1 MSFRL
6 KFFITIIGL
15 VIIVVTGIIFLSED
29 KQYVTISEFVHND
42 NKKDGEV
49 FIVPGIVTYALN
61 NKLYVDDAKQYAVFN
76 LVEPG
81 ANSSNLL
88 NSVKIAYDAKLNSN
102 VEFSEGDHVIITG
115 EYKKNYKF
123 PIPIGSEQSQ
133 TLSNIFVSEKL
144 QTKCDSKYEYKS
156 TE

>member
-1 MSFRL
+1 MSFRV

-15 VIIVVTGIIFLSED
+15 VIIVVTGILFLSED

-115 EYKKNYKF
+115 EYKKENYEF
-123 PIPIGSEQSQ
+123 PIAVEQSQ
-133 TLSNIFVSEKL
+133 ILSNILVSKKL

>member
-1 MSFRL
+1 MSFRI

-29 KQYVTISEFVHND
+29 KQYVTIPEFINNYD
-42 NKKDGEV
+42 TEYGET
-49 FIVPGIVTYALN
+49 FIIPGIVTYALDN
-61 NKLYVDDAKQYAVFN
+61 QLYIDEAKQYALFN
-76 LVEPG
+76 LIEPG
-81 ANSSNLL
+81 ANSKDSPDF
-88 NSVKIAYDAKLNSN
+88 VKIAYDATLNSN
-102 VEFSEGDHVIITG
+102 VDFEEGDHVIITG